1 MTDRSGVFLNSALG
15 ATLGSGGGSLSFT
28 TITTGQ
34 TAASNNGYA
43 CNFSTSQVLTLPT
56 SPTVGDII
64 QVDSI
69 GAGITQVQCGNASHS
84 MYNWTTTITA
94 TGLLLL
100 SRYETATLRYI
111 ATNKWIVEANV
122 GTLTTGSNLV
132 DPFFNDVTCLIP
144 GNNNVTDYSGNALSF
159 STANLTFSTAQA
171 KFTASS
177 MLFNGTSSV
186 VSIAANT
193 AFKFLGS
200 CTLEGWFYQSNRTNQ
215 QTLFDTRANG
225 TSTTGLML
233 YTTSTNGYLTLWL
246 NNGALISTSTPMPS
260 GQWNHIAVTN
270 NALAGT
276 NGAWSIW
283 LNGAFVLSGSSALA
297 LTDGLM
303 YLGSTVA
310 ASNWYAGY
318 AAHIRITNGVCRYS
332 ANFTVPQTTFSQVTD
347 TTADPV
353 WGDVTWRPIASGSN
367 AVADSSGNAYAT
379 TVTGVTTTNVDTI
392 QDTYAMVFDGIGT
405 SNNSFVRATSSG
417 ISGGVFTG
425 DFDIE
430 CFFKTTSVA
439 GYNTIFSCGVA
450 NNATQFCVGLNGT
463 APVISTSSGNILTG
477 SFTVAINT
485 WYHLKYSRSGSVGT
499 IFINGVSVGSVAGIN
514 QAYLDGYLILGKH
527 SYSGYTQGWNGKIAG
542 FRVTK
547 FARATANYAYNAAPY
562 LTPFPLALP
571 TAYDPFWQDVTFM
584 PRAAAGNTGTDV
596 SGNALAL
603 VLTSVTT
610 GNTTPTNQQDSY
622 WWGFNGSTS
631 VLSATTAGG
640 VAANDAGKLPGDFT
654 IECWINTSTFQSGCI
669 WGTGVSSASQYILI
683 LTSASSTTLA
693 LQYPS
698 TNRNITV
705 PTMSTGT
712 WYHLAVCRQG
722 STISTYFAGMLVDS
736 LTLTTNFSDGGLFLG
751 GVIGG
756 NPVYSGKIAGFRV
769 TKAAR
774 YTANFTA
781 PTSPFLT
788 VGAT

>member
-1 MTDRSGVFLNSALG
+1 MTDRSGAFLNTTVG
-15 ATLGSGGGSLSFT
+15 TIFGSGSSGGSSIPFT

-34 TAASNNGYA
+34 TVASNNGYA

-56 SPTVGDII
+56 SPTVGDVI
-64 QVDSI
+64 QVDSV
-69 GAGITQVQCGNASHS
+69 GAGIAQVQCGNASHS

-100 SRYETATLRYI
+100 SQYETATLRYI

-122 GTLTTGSNLV
+122 GTLTTVSTIV

-144 GNNNVTDYSGNALSF
+144 GNNNATDYSGNALSF

-171 KFTASS
+171 KFNAYS

-233 YTTSTNGYLTLWL
+233 YTTNTNGYLTLWL

-276 NGAWSIW
+276 NGTWSIW

-318 AAHIRITNGVCRYS
+318 AAHIRVTNGVCRYS
-332 ANFTVPQTTFSQVTD
+332 ANFTVPQTTFSKVTD

-353 WGDVTWRPIASGSN
+353 WNWVNWMPRAASSNTGTDVSGNALALTLNGTTTANATPNQDAYYWVFNGSSNRVTATGTYALPAGTGDFCIDVNVYPTTTGAASGSCIIGSSTASAFHLRQNTGAYTVSLLPFGGSVAVTSAAMTQN
-367 AVADSSGNAYAT
+367 AWNRIT
-379 TVTGVTTTNVDTI
+379 C
-392 QDTYAMVFDGIGT
+392 
-405 SNNSFVRATSSG
+405 VR
-417 ISGGVFTG
+417 SGGVSTIYLNGVAGTSAADANSYAAAATACIGGTGSAGYYFTG
-425 DFDIE
+425 
-430 CFFKTTSVA
+430 
-439 GYNTIFSCGVA
+439 N
-450 NNATQFCVGLNGT
+450 
-463 APVISTSSGNILTG
+463 
-477 SFTVAINT
+477 
-485 WYHLKYSRSGSVGT
+485 
-499 IFINGVSVGSVAGIN
+499 
-514 QAYLDGYLILGKH
+514 LDGVRSSFMPRNSANFASAALP
-527 SYSGYTQGWNGKIAG
+527 YTA
-542 FRVTK
+542 
-547 FARATANYAYNAAPY
+547 
-562 LTPFPLALP
+562 PFPLTLP

-596 SGNALAL
+596 SGDALAL

-654 IECWINTSTFQSGCI
+654 IECWINTSTFQAGAI
-669 WGTGVSSASQYILI
+669 WGTGVSSASQYIQI
-683 LTSASSTTLA
+683 ITSASSTTLA
-693 LQYPS
+693 LQYPG